1 MFVARDHHQP
11 SRRRLA
17 ADKICRSYGA
27 PGFYIAGG
35 CYKHFA
41 PNGAM
46 NPRLVQP
53 NKLWDSLGTSFGTN
67 KSIDVNSYAFCPRKI
82 KKYLFLS
89 SSTNNVRHVCCVSR
103 YEYSTT
109 VKERLTPDRRI
120 ERNVDTAVLAP

>member
-53 NKLWDSLGTSFGTN
+53 NKLWDSSGTSFGTN
-67 KSIDVNSYAFCPRKI
+67 KSIDVNSYDFCPRKI
-82 KKYLFLS
+82 KKIFFRI
-89 SSTNNVRHVCCVSR
+89 VF
-103 YEYSTT
+103 
-109 VKERLTPDRRI
+109 KEQCAPR
-120 ERNVDTAVLAP
+120 VLRT